1 MPPTP
6 SETSWM
12 LWLAGLVLALL
23 MARGAWRGYKRG
35 PLRQLAGPIALT
47 VGIALGWALGPE
59 LGHSLLHG
67 TSFPWLMRGAAGVL
81 GLTCVTGLLV
91 YGLAWWIGKRPEG
104 LDEAESPVLGSMVGC
119 WTGLLYFSL
128 LVLAIATIAS
138 VQELIGGPQAAQK
151 HLSIRARDQIANTP
165 VTHWLK
171 DWSPLPD
178 RQRRLMTQTRLLMAD
193 PEARKRLMAMPE
205 MRAMAAHPS
214 FYQAWEDKKV
224 RELLNNRDLSDFFDH
239 PKVRALLA
247 DEAFQKQAA
256 ALDLPAIFDRALAV
270 HK

>member
-138 VQELIGGPQAAQK
+138 VQEHPGHPLAQGLEPLARSAEAPDDSDPAFNGRPRGPQ
-151 HLSIRARDQIANTP
+151 T
-165 VTHWLK
+165 
-171 DWSPLPD
+171 
-178 RQRRLMTQTRLLMAD
+178 AD
-193 PEARKRLMAMPE
+193 GHA
-205 MRAMAAHPS
+205 
-214 FYQAWEDKKV
+214 
-224 RELLNNRDLSDFFDH
+224 
-239 PKVRALLA
+239 
-247 DEAFQKQAA
+247 
-256 ALDLPAIFDRALAV
+256 
-270 HK
+270 